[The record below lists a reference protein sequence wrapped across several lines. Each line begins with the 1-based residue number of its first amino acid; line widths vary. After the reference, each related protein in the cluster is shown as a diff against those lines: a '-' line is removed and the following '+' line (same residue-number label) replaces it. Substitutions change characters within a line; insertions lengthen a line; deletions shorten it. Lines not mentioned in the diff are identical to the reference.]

1 MKTLCESFLN
11 HGFGKPGKSMTW
23 IDRIV
28 DGGVY
33 INRKAV
39 SARKQTLDEVIAALA
54 DSLRES
60 GVVGAVLTGPEA
72 VSGRN
77 IGELEQRLRRSY
89 FAPRSGDLIF
99 ALRPHYLDHGGTTGT
114 DHGQP
119 YEYDTHVP
127 VIIRADGILP
137 GIYFESAGPTD
148 IAPTLSALLEIDFP
162 ATTEGRI
169 LTEAFR
175 KR

>member
-1 MKTLCESFLN
+1 
-11 HGFGKPGKSMTW
+11 
-23 IDRIV
+23 
-28 DGGVY
+28 
-33 INRKAV
+33 
-39 SARKQTLDEVIAALA
+39 
-54 DSLRES
+54 
-60 GVVGAVLTGPEA
+60 
-72 VSGRN
+72 
-77 IGELEQRLRRSY
+77 
-89 FAPRSGDLIF
+89 
-99 ALRPHYLDHGGTTGT
+99 
-114 DHGQP
+114 
-119 YEYDTHVP
+119 